1 MKNKQLRKLRRS
13 IGEYK
18 LLIRSLL
25 IIFFIHFIP
34 EKAYLFSN
42 RKRLPSKKNK
52 FYLNQKKDNPFEII
66 HEKTTLKEKWEE
78 INIVARGKSFNLD
91 KIKNF
96 EAPTFLVG
104 FWSPLELN
112 VEERIEYNF
121 VHDSDFV
128 EKKQQ
133 NYKLL
138 KETYGREIGNEE
150 FRRLSREYRFNLD
163 KKKKYQNIFK
173 KKNLYYEI
181 SQPERI
187 KKFIENGCNVI
198 TVEVFASKSDGS
210 ILPLAN
216 PDKNNPKEVDPSF
229 DDLCIKNNIP
239 RISVVDLIYKP
250 PRPEKSPLIAPHNS
264 TLCCLGGL
272 AHFSKK
278 INVYGWDY
286 YLSKSPNEM
295 SYWDLL
301 KSFFKKDFIILR
313 DTGYVDSCIVNYY
326 FAYHFSNLH
335 KFKIKSFL
343 GDLKKHK
350 KLMDKLE
357 RVLFIKD

>member
-163 KKKKYQNIFK
+163 KKKNIKIFLK
-173 KKNLYYEI
+173 KKIYTM
-181 SQPERI
+181 
-187 KKFIENGCNVI
+187 KFLSPKGL
-198 TVEVFASKSDGS
+198 KS
-210 ILPLAN
+210 
-216 PDKNNPKEVDPSF
+216 
-229 DDLCIKNNIP
+229 
-239 RISVVDLIYKP
+239 
-250 PRPEKSPLIAPHNS
+250 
-264 TLCCLGGL
+264 
-272 AHFSKK
+272 
-278 INVYGWDY
+278 
-286 YLSKSPNEM
+286 
-295 SYWDLL
+295 LL
-301 KSFFKKDFIILR
+301 KMVATLSLWKFSQVNQMVQFFL
-313 DTGYVDSCIVNYY
+313 
-326 FAYHFSNLH
+326 
-335 KFKIKSFL
+335 
-343 GDLKKHK
+343 
-350 KLMDKLE
+350 
-357 RVLFIKD
+357 